1 MNKFY
6 ADSMLGKLSRFLRFF
21 GYDTLYRTS
30 ESIGEMLA
38 TSSKE
43 KRIVLSQS
51 KDVIRVC
58 KKNNI
63 KSLQVPTTTIQD
75 QLKLLKKELAL
86 DFSIPPKTMLCSIC
100 NGKLDKKDKEE
111 LLDQIPKGTAK
122 FYTDFWQCKNC
133 GKVFWMGSHWED
145 IKRIITEIS

>member
-43 KRIVLSQS
+43 KRIVLS
-51 KDVIRVC
+51 
-58 KKNNI
+58 
-63 KSLQVPTTTIQD
+63 
-75 QLKLLKKELAL
+75 
-86 DFSIPPKTMLCSIC
+86 
-100 NGKLDKKDKEE
+100 
-111 LLDQIPKGTAK
+111 
-122 FYTDFWQCKNC
+122 
-133 GKVFWMGSHWED
+133 H
-145 IKRIITEIS
+145 